1 MIIQVHDMFLYKNE
15 KFITKHVKWHSKCR
29 PEKSKTESTTV
40 WKEAPSVD
48 CKARQWKSIVV
59 IGNNSVTSL
68 VIMAAFLAI
77 YLSQIVN
84 KHNLEKWGK
93 HYLVTACCITA
104 KCCFAILVR
113 SGAYWKVALHERP
126 SGTWIFCTVQQVR
139 SGAYWWLCIS
149 SWKLQ
154 HRAFHVFI

>member
-1 MIIQVHDMFLYKNE
+1 MIIQVHDIFLYKNE
-15 KFITKHVKWHSKCR
+15 KFVTKHVKWHSKCR

-104 KCCFAILVR
+104 KCCLAILVCVR
-113 SGAYWKVALHERP
+113 N
-126 SGTWIFCTVQQVR
+126 TWIFCTVQRVT
-139 SGAYWWLCIS
+139 SDAYWWLCIS

-154 HRAFHVFI
+154 HRAFHAFI